1 MHFAISMMRL
11 IRAFFAILTLVVI
24 AASGS
29 AVFATGAESRRAIL
43 QRAQVWMPTDV
54 STKNLVTGPSGS
66 GAFAP
71 GEAVS
76 CEYVA
81 KKMSGNTP
89 KFTCRLDSGDEVKV
103 KFGGNNGE
111 VYGELLASR
120 LLWALGFG
128 ADRIYRVTVVCT
140 GCPREFA
147 GIRDPQG
154 RQRFSPAVIER
165 KFDAKE
171 WEEDT
176 GWAWPELNQV
186 DDAAGGAPREHRD
199 ALTLLAVMLQ
209 HTDSKAEQQRIVCLK
224 DAGQKDAGK
233 ACERPFLLIHDVG
246 VTFGRATK
254 TNGDHESS
262 VNLVAWRTTPVWRDG
277 PGCVGN
283 LPRSITGTLDNPLIG
298 EPGRA
303 FLAGLLNQLTDQQL
317 HDLFD
322 ASLVMHR
329 LREPGHALSGF
340 PTVDEWVGAF
350 KDKRQQ
356 IAEKRCTSLVA
367 GSS

>member
-1 MHFAISMMRL
+1 MTRLVRGLVLLIALVAVIS
-11 IRAFFAILTLVVI
+11 
-24 AASGS
+24 SGPT
-29 AVFATGAESRRAIL
+29 VLATTAEARRAIL
-43 QRAQVWMPTDV
+43 QRAQVWTPTDV
-54 STKNLVTGPSGS
+54 AAMNLVTGPSGA

-71 GEAVS
+71 GEVVPCVYIAR
-76 CEYVA
+76 
-81 KKMSGNTP
+81 KMSGNTP

-103 KFGGNNGE
+103 KFGGDNGE

-128 ADRIYRVTVVCT
+128 ADRMYRVTVVCD
-140 GCPREFA
+140 GCPAEFA

-165 KFDAKE
+165 KFDAKT

-176 GWAWPELNQV
+176 GWAWPELKQV
-186 DDAAGGAPREHRD
+186 EPAAGGAPREHLD

-233 ACERPFLLIHDVG
+233 TCERPFLLIHDVG
-246 VTFGRATK
+246 VTFGHATK

-277 PGCVGN
+277 AGCVGN
-283 LPRSITGTLDNPLIG
+283 LPRSFTGTLDNPVIS
-298 EPGRA
+298 EAGRA
-303 FLAGLLNQLTDQQL
+303 FLAGLLNQLSDQQL

-322 ASLVMHR
+322 TALVTHR

-340 PTVDEWVGAF
+340 PTVDEWVSAF

-356 IAEKRCTSLVA
+356 ISNRRC
-367 GSS
+367 SS